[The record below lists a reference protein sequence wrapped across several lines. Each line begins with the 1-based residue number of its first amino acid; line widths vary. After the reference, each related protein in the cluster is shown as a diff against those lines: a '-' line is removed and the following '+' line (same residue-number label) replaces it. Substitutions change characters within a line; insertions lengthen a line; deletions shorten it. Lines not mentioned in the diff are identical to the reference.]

1 MGNRA
6 PLIAWAI
13 LNQMKTRKILGA
25 VYFCAVVWGC
35 FSYAG
40 ANTREDEMHK
50 TARQFISEFRG
61 GADFDANSSIAGII
75 RNHQVDNGNLY
86 ILKEELAAGTP
97 QVRENIVKLMERIG
111 LELDSPSPDKF
122 PVIRNRAV
130 IKALLIEGFAKDD
143 AASDVAATVLR
154 ERCLPSDL
162 AAFGDIY
169 LKSLQGQ
176 NGEYLYLVAKAKT
189 SAARPYVDV
198 LARSEKWQRHEETLR
213 VIRIVQAALG
223 NTEIEDE
230 FIEATAEA
238 ERKAP
243 PAPANR
249 FYDVGSAKDGKQIA
263 ASLATLGL
271 IGTRRSLLTVCAYLR
286 SPMKTYVPN
295 HRERSIR
302 YDALDALRYNYPDER
317 LLYRP
322 TTLDEWAAAE
332 AFCTRTVGAV
342 FDGPTPDIPPDHVYP
357 AGVSPRPLRR

>member
-1 MGNRA
+1 
-6 PLIAWAI
+6 
-13 LNQMKTRKILGA
+13 MKCHQSLWFVGI
-25 VYFCAVVWGC
+25 
-35 FSYAG
+35 
-40 ANTREDEMHK
+40 
-50 TARQFISEFRG
+50 
-61 GADFDANSSIAGII
+61 SIALLNYVHLADAYAEKDKVKKAAPQYIP
-75 RNHQVDNGNLY
+75 RFVDDSESGESGLSSVLAGNQHNDTANLR
-86 ILKEELAAGTP
+86 ILRKDLAAGAP
-97 QVRENIVKLMERIG
+97 QVRENVVKLLEKIG
-111 LELDSPSPDKF
+111 LEADLPSPDKF
-122 PVIRNRAV
+122 PVIRNRA
-130 IKALLIEGFAKDD
+130 IIEALLIEGFVKDD
-143 AASDVAATVLR
+143 AASDAAATILR
-154 ERCLPSDL
+154 EQCLPSDL

-169 LKSLQGQ
+169 LKSLQAQ
-176 NGEYLYLVAKAKT
+176 KGEYLYLVAKAKIG
-189 SAARPYVDV
+189 AARPYVDV
-198 LARSEKWQRHEETLR
+198 LARSEKWRRDEEALK
-213 VIRIVQAALG
+213 VIKIAQAALG

-230 FIEATAEA
+230 FIQATAEA